1 MEIVILSITFI
12 ESFLSG
18 FLSKV
23 FRNCDDNTG
32 LNNILKPE
40 AE

>member
-12 ESFLSG
+12 KSLLSG
-18 FLSKV
+18 FLGKI
-23 FRNCDDNTG
+23 FRNCDDNTEKG
-32 LNNILKPE
+32 SILKSK